1 MSYGVFIYRKETVED
16 FVKEYPEAK
25 EILEDE
31 GDWFDSNLV
40 VGFNHSWDDEPCDII
55 LDRLMN
61 EVSEK
66 AGDRFAYELPKKL
79 LNMADKNVI

>member
-25 EILEDE
+25 EILEEE

-40 VGFNHSWDDEPCDII
+40 VGFDTNLDNEPYNII
-55 LDRLMN
+55 
-61 EVSEK
+61 SE
-66 AGDRFAYELPKKL
+66 R
-79 LNMADKNVI
+79 VV